1 VSTNTFDYS
10 VGEPSDAEVT
20 ADSAR
25 RGKAR
30 RAAER
35 GGALRRE
42 HPGREHRNAADAHRE
57 ALRTVRGTRQQRY
70 ATRDDTL
77 REYFS
82 RAAHARPP
90 NDKSMLSRFIKDRSN
105 ERVTQ

>member
-1 VSTNTFDYS
+1 VSTNTIDYS

-35 GGALRRE
+35 GSAALLEALRRE

-70 ATRDDTL
+70 ATHDDA
-77 REYFS
+77 F
-82 RAAHARPP
+82 AQPA
-90 NDKSMLSRFIKDRSN
+90 NDSKLTRFIKGRST
-105 ERVTQ
+105 ERVAQ